1 MNDHEE
7 TAKRKWNLR
16 ADQYNQWDCLDAEE
30 KSELIAA
37 AATLAENER
46 LREIIQR
53 ASAKFCE
60 HGPDGAIAAAMFR
73 ILGESANTTD
83 KPTP

>member
-1 MNDHEE
+1 MNNHEE
-7 TAKRKWNLR
+7 TARLKWNLR

-37 AATLAENER
+37 AATLAEKER
-46 LREIIQR
+46 LREIIER

-60 HGPDGAIAAAMFR
+60 HGADGAIAAAMFE
-73 ILGESANTTD
+73 ILGEVNITTD